1 MRGGDHKDEVL
12 FGICMLMLIDVDKKC
27 YDQMRAAVETDM
39 VKQMTN
45 RKKAD
50 QSHDKKLKMCVW
62 PAVGP

>member
-1 MRGGDHKDEVL
+1 
-12 FGICMLMLIDVDKKC
+12 MLILIDVDKKC